1 MVTRERGAPGLVRG
15 ALAVACVLAALA
27 LLAPAV
33 AAQVPRPS
41 AEPELRLDAIFGHEP
56 AVQLGAGVQI
66 PMGYYVRVGLDG
78 AVGIATR
85 DRRALIG
92 SAKSPP
98 GPMDGRLDLLVRFLL
113 DPFRQSA
120 FGLSLGGGL
129 SARAEPG
136 DRVRPRLLVAM
147 DLEGR
152 RSARGLVPALQVGL
166 GGGLRVGVVLRRGAR
181 LMR

>member
-1 MVTRERGAPGLVRG
+1 M
-15 ALAVACVLAALA
+15 LAALA
-27 LLAPAV
+27 ALAPA
-33 AAQVPRPS
+33 ARAQLASPS
-41 AEPELRLDAIFGHEP
+41 VQPEVRLDVIAGHRP

-66 PMGYYVRVGLDG
+66 PMGYYVRVGVDG
-78 AVGIATR
+78 AVGVPTGGDAPSP
-85 DRRALIG
+85 RRPDAR
-92 SAKSPP
+92 A
-98 GPMDGRLDLLVRFLL
+98 DLLVRFLL

-136 DRVRPRLLVAM
+136 DRVRPRLLVAL

-152 RSARGLVPALQVGL
+152 RSAHGLVPALQVGL
-166 GGGLRVGVVLRRGAR
+166 GGGVRVGVVLRRGAR

>member
-1 MVTRERGAPGLVRG
+1 MVTGRR
-15 ALAVACVLAALA
+15 LAATGTLAAIAAGGVLALT
-27 LLAPAV
+27 LFAPV
-33 AAQVPRPS
+33 ARAQVPQPTTQ
-41 AEPELRLDAIFGHEP
+41 PELRLDGIFGHQP

-66 PMGYYVRVGLDG
+66 PMGYYVRVGLDA
-78 AVGIATR
+78 AVGVATN
-85 DRRALIG
+85 DREALIG
-92 SAKSPP
+92 SADAPP
-98 GPMDGRLDLLVRFLL
+98 GPLDGRVDLLVRFLL

-147 DLEGR
+147 DVEGR
-152 RSARGLVPALQVGL
+152 RSTRGVVPALQVGV